1 MKVPKY
7 NSNKTYK
14 QLITKI
20 KNHKWAIANG
30 DTEGNWSRLDGLEKH
45 IVNYAL
51 QYLILNLKDGASY
64 EALYDYV
71 INNDP
76 NAETS
81 KFYKQEA

>member
-1 MKVPKY
+1 MKLPKY

-20 KNHKWAIANG
+20 KNHKCAIASG

-45 IVNYAL
+45 IVNFAL
-51 QYLILNLKDGASY
+51 EYLILNLKDETAY

-71 INNDP
+71 RYNDP
-76 NAETS
+76 TAVTS
-81 KFYKQEA
+81 KFY